1 MTCIFTRD
9 TRVTRN
15 LSSRKFPVETFHIA
29 GVSNTID
36 CGVIALKCDR
46 EFRYTRIRRVGSVNS
61 RAANARV
68 RTYVGGSQVPLEW
81 RGDGY
86 N

>member
-1 MTCIFTRD
+1 MYDIFARD

-15 LSSRKFPVETFHIA
+15 LSSRKFPVETSHIEE
-29 GVSNTID
+29 VSNTID
-36 CGVIALKCDR
+36 YSVIALQCDR
-46 EFRYTRIRRVGSVNS
+46 EFRYTRIGSVNS
-61 RAANARV
+61 RAANVRV